1 MLSDI
6 ADHIASNFKD
16 ADTKIL
22 TVENRDVTN
31 NMESSVVNVSNQKN
45 LIVLIR
51 NTLVLGSVSIK
62 IYNTADTST
71 TNDKTGA
78 DNGTGETPE
87 PTATATEV
95 GGTSTGT
102 ASTGAPIGGTS
113 VGTSAMPNT
122 PNATAAGNSV
132 TIAQV
137 VNSIRKMDDE
147 KTIQFAVPRLG
158 ENDSRLKVNPQG
170 LGFTINADPTS
181 MQQLLAPGGED
192 LLIVIA
198 KGGHNII
205 VDLSRGSYLQR
216 VCPPTT
222 VSESNKADNEQCTPE
237 DVLKTTTFWITV
249 LILTFIIFAL
259 FGCLM
264 YTISNDRDSNYS
276 SGDDL
281 RRIETIDTIDTIEP
295 AGVKLG
301 SLKKFL

>member
-51 NTLVLGSVSIK
+51 NTSVLGSVSIK
-62 IYNTADTST
+62 IANTADTSAMD
-71 TNDKTGA
+71 DKTGA

-113 VGTSAMPNT
+113 VGTSATPNT
-122 PNATAAGNSV
+122 PNATATGNSV
-132 TIAQV
+132 AIAQV

-158 ENDSRLKVNPQG
+158 ENDSRIKVNPKG
-170 LGFTINADPTS
+170 LGFIVNADPNS

-198 KGGHNII
+198 KGVHNIN
-205 VDLSRGSYLQR
+205 VELSRESYLQR
-216 VCPPTT
+216 VCPPATIC
-222 VSESNKADNEQCTPE
+222 ESNKTDNEECTPE

-249 LILTFIIFAL
+249 LILVFIIFVL
-259 FGCLM
+259 FIFLM
-264 YTISNDRDSNYS
+264 YTISGGRDSKYN

-281 RRIETIDTIDTIEP
+281 RGIETIDTIEP
-295 AGVKLG
+295 VGIKLG
-301 SLKKFL
+301 SLKKFP

>member
-31 NMESSVVNVSNQKN
+31 NMESSVVNITNQKN

-51 NTLVLGSVSIK
+51 NTSVLGSVSIK
-62 IYNTADTST
+62 ISNTVDTAAIH
-71 TNDKTGA
+71 DETG
-78 DNGTGETPE
+78 DGETPE
-87 PTATATEV
+87 PTEV

-132 TIAQV
+132 AIAQV

-147 KTIQFAVPRLG
+147 KTIQFTVPRLG
-158 ENDSRLKVNPQG
+158 ENDQRLKVNPQES
-170 LGFTINADPTS
+170 GFIINADPNS
-181 MQQLLAPGGED
+181 MQRLLAPGGED

-198 KGGHNII
+198 KGGHNIN

-264 YTISNDRDSNYS
+264 YTISDGRDSKYS

-281 RRIETIDTIDTIEP
+281 RGIGTIDTIDTIKP